1 MYRYL
6 FLLFFLVPL
15 LEVWILV
22 QVGSV
27 LGAPMLIVSIIL
39 TAAIGVYFLR
49 AQGLATLM
57 RAQRMLA
64 EGQIPGVELVE
75 GALLLVA
82 GALLLTPG
90 FATDLLGLV
99 FLMPL
104 SRRFIAAKL
113 VMRSTLWGAM
123 PAGSQQSA
131 QQSGKGS
138 IVVERAEDG
147 SRTIEGEY
155 TRDDQ

>member
-57 RAQRMLA
+57 RAQRMMA
-64 EGQIPGVELVE
+64 EGQIPGVEIVE
-75 GALLLVA
+75 GALLMVA
-82 GALLLTPG
+82 GALLLPPG
-90 FATDLLGLV
+90 FATDVLGFV

-113 VMRSTLWGAM
+113 VMRSALWGAM
-123 PAGSQQSA
+123 PPGSHQSA
-131 QQSGKGS
+131 QQSDAGPT
-138 IVVERAEDG
+138 IVERSEDG
-147 SRTIEGEY
+147 VCTIEGEY
-155 TRDDQ
+155 TRDD

>member
-57 RAQRMLA
+57 RAQRMMA

-99 FLMPL
+99 FLMP
-104 SRRFIAAKL
+104 
-113 VMRSTLWGAM
+113 
-123 PAGSQQSA
+123 
-131 QQSGKGS
+131 
-138 IVVERAEDG
+138 
-147 SRTIEGEY
+147 
-155 TRDDQ
+155 

>member
-27 LGAPMLIVSIIL
+27 VGAPMLIVSIIL

-57 RAQRMLA
+57 RAQRMMA
-64 EGQIPGVELVE
+64 EGQIPGVELVK
-75 GALLLVA
+75 GALLMVA

-90 FATDLLGLV
+90 FATDVLGFV

-104 SRRFIAAKL
+104 SRRFIAARL
-113 VMRSTLWGAM
+113 VMRSALWAAM
-123 PAGSQQSA
+123 PAASHQSA
-131 QQSGKGS
+131 QQSDAGPT
-138 IVVERAEDG
+138 IVERSEYGA
-147 SRTIEGEY
+147 RTIEGEY
-155 TRDDQ
+155 TRDD